1 MSALALHQFLALFS
15 WFITAALLLF
25 IASIARF
32 YGRFSGHK
40 TYFTGYAIPTVLFGV
55 ASVRFARQASLKQ
68 DDIWVQLLLGVGGV
82 VLCFLLLRLYQLML
96 VAEPE
101 KLP

>member
-25 IASIARF
+25 VTSIARF

-40 TYFTGYAIPTVLFGV
+40 TYYTGYAIPTVLFG
-55 ASVRFARQASLKQ
+55 AAAVRLARQNTPDHNDLLTQ
-68 DDIWVQLLLGVGGV
+68 VLLGLGGL
-82 VLCFLLLRLYQLML
+82 VLCALLIRLSRLML
-96 VAEPE
+96 APVPDTQ
-101 KLP
+101 L